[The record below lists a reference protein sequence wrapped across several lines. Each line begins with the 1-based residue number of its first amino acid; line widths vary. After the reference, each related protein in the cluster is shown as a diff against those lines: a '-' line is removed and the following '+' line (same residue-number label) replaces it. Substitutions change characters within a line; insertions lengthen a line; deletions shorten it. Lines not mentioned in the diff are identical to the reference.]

1 MGLGYQDVRRINPD
15 IIYCSISGYGRT
27 GPMAEKPGYDLLIQ
41 GYSGLMSLTGE
52 PDGLPLRVGFS
63 LVDLFTGMM
72 AYGAIMTALFHR
84 DQTGQGQWLEASLLD
99 GQVATM
105 SYHATGYFATGVVP
119 HRMGSG
125 HPSLV
130 PYQTFPAA
138 DGFFI
143 VGCANQGL
151 WERLCKGIGRPDLL
165 EDPRFKTN
173 DDRVAHRTECVE
185 TLSAI
190 FRARPMAVWVDM
202 ISQAGVPCG
211 PINRVADVVN
221 DPQVLAREMIA
232 AVPHPKVPELRMPY
246 SPLKLTETPPS
257 IRRPPPLLGQHNQEV
272 LAELGYTPQQIA
284 DLRQKGVIGP

>member
-1 MGLGYQDVRRINPD
+1 
-15 IIYCSISGYGRT
+15 
-27 GPMAEKPGYDLLIQ
+27 
-41 GYSGLMSLTGE
+41 MSLTGE

-72 AYGAIMTALFHR
+72 AYGSIVTALFHR

-151 WERLCKGIGRPDLL
+151 WERLCQAIGRPDLL
-165 EDPRFKTN
+165 ADPRFKTN
-173 DDRVAHRTECVE
+173 DDRVAHRAECVG
-185 TLSAI
+185 TLSEM
-190 FRARPMAVWVDM
+190 FRTRPMADWVEM

-211 PINRVADVVN
+211 PINRVSDVVN
-221 DPQVLAREMIA
+221 DPQVLARDMIA
-232 AVPHPKVPELRMPY
+232 EVPHPNVPSCACPTR
-246 SPLKLTETPPS
+246 PS
-257 IRRPPPLLGQHNQEV
+257 NSRQPRPASDVHRPSWASTTRKFWRRSATARSRLPHSGRRGCLGHSE
-272 LAELGYTPQQIA
+272 
-284 DLRQKGVIGP
+284 R